1 MSALPPQT
9 PLTTTNPT
17 IGPAT
22 PEVEPTHE
30 EIMEVKHSAT
40 KKALNDLTTGIAIAI
55 VAAVIFSML

>member
-17 IGPAT
+17 IGPVT
-22 PEVEPTHE
+22 SEVEPTHK
-30 EIMEVKHSAT
+30 EIVETKH
-40 KKALNDLTTGIAIAI
+40 KAVRKAMNDLTTGIAIAI